1 MRSHWTVALVG
12 WFLFMTWLS
21 HQSGPKTA
29 EESRALARELQ
40 PLLPGRDPEAINCL
54 LRKAAHV
61 LVFAVLA
68 ILASG
73 AAVAPGTSAPP
84 AWVYGLLV
92 VWCLGRRSHQAAGT
106 RTAFL
111 LAGRGPQRGR
121 CGAGRPAQDGAVVQ
135 NMNNPRDQG
144 PGGYIL

>member
-73 AAVAPGTSAPP
+73 AAVAPGTSAPRRGCTGC
-84 AWVYGLLV
+84 WLSV
-92 VWCLGRRSHQAAGT
+92 LGRRSPK
-106 RTAFL
+106 L
-111 LAGRGPQRGR
+111 LVPGRHFSWLDVGLN
-121 CGAGRPAQDGAVVQ
+121 GAGVVLGALLR
-135 NMNNPRDQG
+135 MALW
-144 PGGYIL
+144 YKI

>member
-68 ILASG
+68 TLASG

-92 VWCLGRRSHQAAGT
+92 VWCWSDEATKLLVPGRHFSWLDVG
-106 RTAFL
+106 L
-111 LAGRGPQRGR
+111 N
-121 CGAGRPAQDGAVVQ
+121 GAGVVLGALLR
-135 NMNNPRDQG
+135 MALW
-144 PGGYIL
+144 YKI

>member
-40 PLLPGRDPEAINCL
+40 PLLPGRYPEAINCL

-92 VWCLGRRSHQAAGT
+92 VWCWGDEATKLLVPGRHFSWLDVG
-106 RTAFL
+106 L
-111 LAGRGPQRGR
+111 N
-121 CGAGRPAQDGAVVQ
+121 GAGVVLGSLLR
-135 NMNNPRDQG
+135 MALW
-144 PGGYIL
+144 YKI